1 MQVTEVISSF
11 QKRNMTLH
19 SALEDLQETTLR
31 AFVGCLNKLEYLAG
45 LRKDGGYEH
54 WGLSRVYGDLAA
66 RKALARAHRS
76 LLSKVLAMPIRK
88 LAEDAKQSSKVAGV
102 PTDAYVERLANA
114 SPDLL
119 PQGPGAGSARHLSSV
134 LHALSSLLK
143 TPREDANRP
152 TGSRPRRPGQ

>member
-1 MQVTEVISSF
+1 
-11 QKRNMTLH
+11 MTLH
-19 SALEDLQETTLR
+19 SALEDLHETTLR
-31 AFVGCLNKLEYLAG
+31 AFTGCLNKLEYLSG
-45 LRKDGGYEH
+45 LREKSGNYEH

-66 RKALARAHRS
+66 KRALARAHRS

-88 LAEDAKQSSKVAGV
+88 LVEDAKQSSQIAGV
-102 PTDAYVERLANA
+102 PADAYVERLATTTPN
-114 SPDLL
+114 LL

-152 TGSRPRRPGQ
+152 SGSRPRRPGQ

>member
-1 MQVTEVISSF
+1 MS
-11 QKRNMTLH
+11 LY
-19 SALEDLQETTLR
+19 SALEDLHETTLR
-31 AFVGCLNKLEYLAG
+31 AFAGCLNKLEYLAG
-45 LRKDGGYEH
+45 LRKSGGYEH

-88 LAEDAKQSSKVAGV
+88 LAEDARQSSKAAGL
-102 PTDAYVERLANA
+102 PPDAYAERLASA

-143 TPREDANRP
+143 SPTADANLP
-152 TGSRPRRPGQ
+152 GGSRPRRPGQ

>member
-1 MQVTEVISSF
+1 MG
-11 QKRNMTLH
+11 LY
-19 SALEDLQETTLR
+19 SALEDLHETTLR
-31 AFVGCLNKLEYLAG
+31 AFAGCLNKLEYLAG
-45 LRKDGGYEH
+45 LRKGGSYEH

-88 LAEDAKQSSKVAGV
+88 LAEDAKQSSKVAGI

-114 SPDLL
+114 SPGLL

-143 TPREDANRP
+143 NRAGDANLP
-152 TGSRPRRPGQ
+152 SGSRSRRPGQ